1 MDQAAYLK
9 FRDAAT
15 ASLISCWVAYCA
27 RPDAALFAQYLELQ
41 RRLLAADAHAQQTN
55 YFFAGNLLPML
66 PRTYDAQPAHIALP

>member
-15 ASLISCWVAYCA
+15 ASLIGCWVAYCA
-27 RPDAALFAQYLELQ
+27 RPDPALYAQYLELQ

-55 YFFAGNLLPML
+55 YFFAGTLLPLL
-66 PRTYDAQPAHIALP
+66 PLTYDAQPANIILL